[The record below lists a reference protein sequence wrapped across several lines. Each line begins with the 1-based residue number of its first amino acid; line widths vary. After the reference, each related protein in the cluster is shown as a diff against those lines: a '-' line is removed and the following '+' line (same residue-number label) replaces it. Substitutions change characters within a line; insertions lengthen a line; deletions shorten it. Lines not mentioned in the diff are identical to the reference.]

1 MLPTDFNAILAK
13 ASDSFDLP
21 RPLKSILLRDET
33 WIDFAAKA
41 YAHGIAK
48 IEVHKNDDNPGLVLL
63 VAGVTHERLQE
74 ETKRVLD
81 PAAGMSLITCLI
93 SCLPEEL
100 EVLPGTWQSSNKITK
115 NADVYFQLEVQV
127 REKSKAD

>member
-1 MLPTDFNAILAK
+1 
-13 ASDSFDLP
+13 
-21 RPLKSILLRDET
+21 
-33 WIDFAAKA
+33 
-41 YAHGIAK
+41 
-48 IEVHKNDDNPGLVLL
+48 VHKNDDNPGLVLL